1 MEGNRQ
7 NRPGPLKGS
16 NIVFG
21 IIMIIVYIGMGIL
34 LFCDV
39 FGSIGLN
46 YTVAVIIGILLCIYG
61 VWRAIRLFKGWN

>member
-1 MEGNRQ
+1 MEGNNG
-7 NRPGPLKGS
+7 NRPGPVKGS

-34 LFCDV
+34 LCLNMFNFDNATI
-39 FGSIGLN
+39 SI
-46 YTVAVIIGILLCIYG
+46 IIGVILCVYG